1 MWGKLKK
8 HCRKKTDL
16 EPILAVALARI
27 NNVDIKDPEEKI
39 HMGVGGDPQNIDDWV
54 TDIWESYDQ
63 DGNHLIDKFEIKT
76 FVAQTLQ
83 TAGIVIKYSD
93 EDFDDLFDQMD
104 YMRDGYLSRVEM
116 KHYLRYLADLK
127 PPSKQYIQY
136 LTGKAPEIDDVK
148 SAPV

>member
-1 MWGKLKK
+1 
-8 HCRKKTDL
+8 
-16 EPILAVALARI
+16 
-27 NNVDIKDPEEKI
+27 
-39 HMGVGGDPQNIDDWV
+39 MGVGGDPQNIDDWV

-148 SAPV
+148 SAPVQASNVTEADLIDKSAKKY